1 MDDNLERFWKKVE
14 DRRREQADQEAF
26 KQADERKHRILLNA
40 YENRKMMEN
49 QKINLSAVR
58 QIEFENDKR

>member
-1 MDDNLERFWKKVE
+1 MDENLERFWKKVE

-49 QKINLSAVR
+49 
-58 QIEFENDKR
+58 